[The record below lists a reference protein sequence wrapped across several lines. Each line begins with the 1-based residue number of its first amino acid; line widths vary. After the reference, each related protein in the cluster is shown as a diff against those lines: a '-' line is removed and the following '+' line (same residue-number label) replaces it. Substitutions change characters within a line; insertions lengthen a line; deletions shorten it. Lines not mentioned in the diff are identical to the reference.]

1 MHSIQPVPPGGGLRV
16 HQQAPQSVAFP
27 TPPRQSDDNEPLI
40 DLRLV
45 GDLSRFLVN
54 AVKRRRKIAA
64 AVFSLF
70 ALAGIASSILLPRRY
85 YTETKLLADRNVVM
99 PLLGNP
105 DRRLPNEADTP
116 TRMAADL
123 IMTRANLVG
132 IIKTTDLV
140 RQTDA
145 RRPFLGR
152 MRKKLRTMVKG
163 PLTPEEQVDETIWG
177 LRTSMNIQVGDGTVV
192 IGIVWNDPDLAF
204 RIVQAAQQSFL
215 EERQAQE
222 VSLITG
228 SIAIL
233 EKSASDVGSDIN
245 RMLDSL
251 GRQRAQLAPEEAR
264 GFVLPRR
271 TEAANPVASAA
282 LMSAQASLQSAMT
295 AIADIEG
302 FRNRRLT
309 ELRTALVEQR
319 ITYGAEHPQIEST
332 QQLIKSLSE
341 DSPQLIQL
349 REDEKKFREQ
359 VVALGGSAAQAA
371 AVLPSNAD
379 ETFAA
384 MALRNMASMRVDSIV
399 AEKQKY
405 GQTRL
410 RIALAQYQQLLERLE
425 SARIELET
433 VSATF
438 RFKYGVLIPAAVPK
452 DAITTKPSV
461 LIVGSILLGA
471 LLAAL
476 TALLLDFAGRRML
489 ESWQIERSLGLPVL
503 GEAPLSLPSR

>member
-1 MHSIQPVPPGGGLRV
+1 MHSIQPVPPGGGLRT
-16 HQQAPQSVAFP
+16 QQSAPHAVSFP
-27 TPPRQSDDNEPLI
+27 TPPQQSADHEPLI

-45 GDLSRFLVN
+45 GDLSRFLRN
-54 AVKRRRKIAA
+54 AVRRRRKVVAA
-64 AVFSLF
+64 IFSAF
-70 ALAGIASSILLPRRY
+70 VLAGIASSILLPRKY

-116 TRMAADL
+116 TRMAAEL

-132 IIKTTDLV
+132 IIKSTDLV
-140 RQTDA
+140 RQTEVK
-145 RRPFLGR
+145 RPLLGR
-152 MRKKLRTMVKG
+152 LKKKVRTMMQG
-163 PLTPEEQVDETIWG
+163 PMTPEDLVDETIWG
-177 LRTSMNIQVGDGTVV
+177 LRSSMNIQVGDGTVV

-222 VSLITG
+222 ISLITG

-233 EKSASDVGSDIN
+233 EKSATEVGADIN

-251 GRQRAQLAPEEAR
+251 GKQRAQLAPEAGR
-264 GFVLPRR
+264 GFLMPTRR
-271 TEAANPVASAA
+271 AVVVASAA
-282 LMSAQASLQSAMT
+282 VLSAQANLEST
-295 AIADIEG
+295 VRAIADIEG

-319 ITYGAEHPQIEST
+319 ITYGADHPQLENT

-341 DSPQLIQL
+341 DSPQLLQL
-349 REDEKKFREQ
+349 KQEETKFREQ
-359 VVALGGSAAQAA
+359 VVALGGSARDVG
-371 AVLPSNAD
+371 AVTASAD

-384 MALRNMASMRVDSIV
+384 MALRNMAGMRIDSIV

-405 GQTRL
+405 GQTKL
-410 RIALAQYQQLLERLE
+410 RIALASYEQLLERLE
-425 SARIELET
+425 AARIELET

-452 DAITTKPSV
+452 DAITMKPSV
-461 LIVGSILLGA
+461 LIFGSILLGA
-471 LLAAL
+471 VLAAL

>member
-1 MHSIQPVPPGGGLRV
+1 MHSIQPVPPGGGLRT
-16 HQQAPQSVAFP
+16 QQSAPHAVSFP
-27 TPPRQSDDNEPLI
+27 TPPRQSDDHEPLI

-45 GDLSRFLVN
+45 GDLSRFLRN
-54 AVKRRRKIAA
+54 AVRRRRKTVAA
-64 AVFSLF
+64 IFSAF
-70 ALAGIASSILLPRRY
+70 VLAGIASSILLPRRY

-116 TRMAADL
+116 TRMAAEL

-132 IIKTTDLV
+132 IIKSTDLV
-140 RQTDA
+140 RQTEA
-145 RRPFLGR
+145 RRPLLGR
-152 MRKKLRTMVKG
+152 LKKKLRTMMQG
-163 PLTPEEQVDETIWG
+163 PMTPEDLVDETIWG
-177 LRTSMNIQVGDGTVV
+177 LRSSMHVQVGDGTVV

-222 VSLITG
+222 ISLITG

-233 EKSASDVGSDIN
+233 EKSATEVGADIN

-251 GRQRAQLAPEEAR
+251 GKQRAQLAPEAGR
-264 GFVLPRR
+264 GFLMPTRR
-271 TEAANPVASAA
+271 AEVVASAA
-282 LMSAQASLQSAMT
+282 VLSAQANLEST
-295 AIADIEG
+295 VRAIADIEG

-319 ITYGAEHPQIEST
+319 ITYGADHPQLENT

-341 DSPQLIQL
+341 DSPQLLQL
-349 REDEKKFREQ
+349 KQEETKFREQ
-359 VVALGGSAAQAA
+359 VVALGGSARGVG
-371 AVLPSNAD
+371 AVTASAD

-384 MALRNMASMRVDSIV
+384 MALRNMAGMRIDSIV

-405 GQTRL
+405 GQTKL
-410 RIALAQYQQLLERLE
+410 RIALASYEQLLERLE
-425 SARIELET
+425 AARIELET

-452 DAITTKPSV
+452 DAITMKPSL
-461 LIVGSILLGA
+461 LIFGSIVLGA
-471 LLAAL
+471 VLAAL

-489 ESWQIERSLGLPVL
+489 ESWQIERSLGMPVL